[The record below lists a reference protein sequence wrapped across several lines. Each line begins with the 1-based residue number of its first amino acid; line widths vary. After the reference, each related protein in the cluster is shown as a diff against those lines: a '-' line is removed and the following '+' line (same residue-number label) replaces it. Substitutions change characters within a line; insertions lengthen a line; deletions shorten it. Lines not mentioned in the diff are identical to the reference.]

1 VQEDPVVADVGEPA
15 PIRRRAVR
23 REAVENRSRLLHA
36 AREVFAVRGADAR
49 VEEIAQAAGVG
60 MGTFYRNFGTRQ
72 ALVDELVADV
82 RRRLLE
88 LARRARDA
96 PDGTGLERLL
106 NDAGRAQARD
116 PGYMQFLWSRSTVEQ
131 AAVDE
136 FLVLLA
142 GLLDDAQKAGRIRP
156 EIAITDVWMTLWSL
170 RGILEM
176 TRKAAPGAWKRH
188 VELLIAG
195 LRARPAGE
203 VALSTRPMSLAR
215 ARRCIQE
222 ASH

>member
-1 VQEDPVVADVGEPA
+1 MEDVGSDGGKSA
-15 PIRRRAVR
+15 PVRRRAVR
-23 REAVENRSRLLHA
+23 REAVENRARLLQA
-36 AREVFAVRGADAR
+36 AREVFAQRGPDAR

-60 MGTFYRNFGTRQ
+60 MGTFYRNFTTRQ

-82 RRRLLE
+82 RHRLLE
-88 LARRARDA
+88 LARRARGA
-96 PDGTGLERLL
+96 QDGTGLERLL
-106 NDAGRAQARD
+106 RDAGRAQARD

-142 GLLDDAQKAGRIRP
+142 DLLADAQEAGRIRP
-156 EIAITDVWMTLWSL
+156 DLAATDVWMTLWSL

-176 TRKAAPGAWKRH
+176 TRTAAPRAWQRH
-188 VELLIAG
+188 VDLMIAG
-195 LRARPAGE
+195 LRARPDGD
-203 VALSTRPMSLAR
+203 VGLTTRPMTVTQ

>member
-1 VQEDPVVADVGEPA
+1 MADIGSDGREPG

-23 REAVENRSRLLHA
+23 RESVENRARLLDA
-36 AREVFAVRGADAR
+36 ARQVFAQRGPEAR

-60 MGTFYRNFGTRQ
+60 MGTFYRNFSTRQ

-82 RRRLLE
+82 RRRLLG
-88 LARRARDA
+88 LARRARAA

-106 NDAGRAQARD
+106 SDAGRAQARD

-142 GLLDDAQKAGRIRP
+142 GLLADAQEAGRIRP
-156 EIAITDVWMTLWSL
+156 EIVITDVWMTLWSL

-176 TRKAAPGAWKRH
+176 TRTAAPSAWKRH
-188 VELLIAG
+188 VELMIAG
-195 LRARPAGE
+195 LRTRPAGD

-215 ARRCIQE
+215 ARRCIEE